1 MKMLKNLCAKNTNEN
16 NNWPNVL
23 YPDYYLCSYL
33 LKTKICVENALQMG
47 KYSKKKKKMN
57 ICATI
62 HRAEWLTIKFL
73 APAVQ
78 LPSNPAAT
86 TTTRC
91 LYIHKHITVTMPP
104 PNNLP
109 KMMYK

>member
-1 MKMLKNLCAKNTNEN
+1 MKTITGLMSYILTIIYARICSKPKFVSKMLYKWVNT
-16 NNWPNVL
+16 
-23 YPDYYLCSYL
+23 
-33 LKTKICVENALQMG
+33 Q
-47 KYSKKKKKMN
+47 KKKKMN